1 MNIPAH
7 LSPERVNDHVGG
19 GRRVYTA
26 FAASI
31 CLRAND
37 YPTSSSPASPL
48 SMVISPDAKVLTFSL
63 PSDVSVL
70 AGTLPSCVKVKETIV
85 QPDGTAAVLDKS

>member
-1 MNIPAH
+1 M
-7 LSPERVNDHVGG
+7 GG
-19 GRRVYTA
+19 DRRVYAA

-37 YPTSSSPASPL
+37 YPNSSSSSSPASPL
-48 SMVISPDAKVLTFSL
+48 SVVISPDAKVLTFSL